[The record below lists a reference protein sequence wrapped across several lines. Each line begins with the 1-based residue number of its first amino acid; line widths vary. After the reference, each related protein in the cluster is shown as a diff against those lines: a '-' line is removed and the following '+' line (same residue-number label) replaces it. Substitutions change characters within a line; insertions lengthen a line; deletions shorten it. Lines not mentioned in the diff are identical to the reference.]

1 MLRPKKK
8 ITRKEIQRD
17 PFLESVDQAQT
28 HLEENRSLY
37 LKIAIGIIV
46 ALLFFN
52 IRSNRQAQYNIE
64 ASASL
69 GKALVT
75 LDQGDKSS
83 AKFQLETVYN
93 EFNGTTS
100 AYTASY
106 YLGKIKYDAGENL
119 EAEGYLSSFLKKNR
133 KDPLAHSAILM
144 LADIAVN
151 QDRMS
156 DAIDMIDKGL
166 KNSSKYDS
174 RTLELMKAKILL
186 DHNKINESNLII
198 EKLLKDDGL
207 SADHKQ
213 LAQELQGKV
222 VS

>member
-52 IRSNRQAQYNIE
+52 TRSNRQAQHNIE

-93 EFNGTTS
+93 EFNGTSS

-174 RTLELMKAKILL
+174 RTLELMKARILL

-198 EKLLKDDGL
+198 EKLLNEDGL

>member
-17 PFLESVDQAQT
+17 PFLESVDQAQA
-28 HLEENRSLY
+28 HLEKNRSLY

-46 ALLFFN
+46 TLLFFN
-52 IRSNRQAQYNIE
+52 IRANRQAQYNIE

-93 EFNGTTS
+93 EFNGTSS
-100 AYTASY
+100 ANKASY

-174 RTLELMKAKILL
+174 RTLELMKARILL
-186 DHNKINESNLII
+186 DHNKVNESNLII
-198 EKLLKDDGL
+198 ERLLNEDGL

-213 LAQELQGKV
+213 LAQELQGKI

>member
-17 PFLESVDQAQT
+17 PFLDSVDQAQA

-93 EFNGTTS
+93 EFDGTSS

-106 YLGKIKYDAGENL
+106 YLGKIKYDAGEKL
-119 EAEGYLSSFLKKNR
+119 EAQGYLSSFLKKNR

-151 QDRMS
+151 QDKMN
-156 DAIDMIDKGL
+156 DAINMIDKGL

-174 RTLELMKAKILL
+174 ITLELMKARILL
-186 DHNKINESNLII
+186 DYNKTNESNLII
-198 EKLLKDDGL
+198 ERLLNENNL

-213 LAQELQGKV
+213 LAQELQGKI

>member
-17 PFLESVDQAQT
+17 PFLESVDQAQA

-46 ALLFFN
+46 TLLFFN

-93 EFNGTTS
+93 EFDGTSS

-106 YLGKIKYDAGENL
+106 YLGKIKYDAGEKL
-119 EAEGYLSSFLKKNR
+119 EAQGYLSSFLKKNR

-151 QDRMS
+151 QDKMN
-156 DAIDMIDKGL
+156 DAINMIDKGL

-174 RTLELMKAKILL
+174 ITLELMKARILL
-186 DHNKINESNLII
+186 DYNKTNESNLII
-198 EKLLKDDGL
+198 ERLLNENNL

-213 LAQELQGKV
+213 LAQELQGKI

>member
-17 PFLESVDQAQT
+17 PFLESVDQAQA

-93 EFNGTTS
+93 EFNGTSS

-106 YLGKIKYDAGENL
+106 YLGKIKYDVGENL

-144 LADIAVN
+144 LADIAIN

-174 RTLELMKAKILL
+174 RTLKLMKARILL

-198 EKLLKDDGL
+198 EKLLKEDGL

>member
-93 EFNGTTS
+93 EFDGTSS

-106 YLGKIKYDAGENL
+106 YLGKIKYDAGEKL
-119 EAEGYLSSFLKKNR
+119 EAQGYLSSFLKKNR

-151 QDRMS
+151 QDKMN
-156 DAIDMIDKGL
+156 DAINMIDKGL

-174 RTLELMKAKILL
+174 ITLELMKARILL
-186 DHNKINESNLII
+186 DYNKTNESNLII
-198 EKLLKDDGL
+198 ERLLNENNL

-213 LAQELQGKV
+213 LAQELQGKI

>member
-17 PFLESVDQAQT
+17 PFLESVDQAQA

-46 ALLFFN
+46 TLLFFN
-52 IRSNRQAQYNIE
+52 IRANRQAQYNIE

-93 EFNGTTS
+93 EFDGTSS

-106 YLGKIKYDAGENL
+106 YLGKIKYDAGEKL
-119 EAEGYLSSFLKKNR
+119 EAQGYLSSFLKKNR

-151 QDRMS
+151 QDKMN
-156 DAIDMIDKGL
+156 DAINMIDKGL

-174 RTLELMKAKILL
+174 ITLELMKARILL
-186 DHNKINESNLII
+186 DYNKTNESNLII
-198 EKLLKDDGL
+198 ERLLNENNL

-213 LAQELQGKV
+213 LAQELQGKI

>member
-83 AKFQLETVYN
+83 AKFQLETVHN
-93 EFNGTTS
+93 EFDGTSS

-106 YLGKIKYDAGENL
+106 YLGKIKYDAGEKL
-119 EAEGYLSSFLKKNR
+119 EAQGYLSSFLKKNR

-151 QDRMS
+151 QDKMN
-156 DAIDMIDKGL
+156 DAINMIDKGL

-174 RTLELMKAKILL
+174 ITLELMKARILL
-186 DHNKINESNLII
+186 DYNKTNESNLII
-198 EKLLKDDGL
+198 ERLLNENNL

-213 LAQELQGKV
+213 LAQELQGKI

>member
-17 PFLESVDQAQT
+17 PFLESVDQAQA
-28 HLEENRSLY
+28 HLEKNRSLY

-46 ALLFFN
+46 TLLFFN
-52 IRSNRQAQYNIE
+52 IRANRQAQYNIE

-93 EFNGTTS
+93 EFNGTSS
-100 AYTASY
+100 ANKASY

-174 RTLELMKAKILL
+174 RTLELMKARILL
-186 DHNKINESNLII
+186 DHNKVNESNLII
-198 EKLLKDDGL
+198 ERLLNEDGL

>member
-93 EFNGTTS
+93 EFNGTSS

-144 LADIAVN
+144 LADIIVN
-151 QDRMS
+151 QDKMT

-174 RTLELMKAKILL
+174 RTLELMKARILL
-186 DHNKINESNLII
+186 DHNKVNESNLII
-198 EKLLKDDGL
+198 ENLLNENDL

>member
-17 PFLESVDQAQT
+17 PFLESVDQAQA

-52 IRSNRQAQYNIE
+52 TRSNRQAQHNIE

-93 EFNGTTS
+93 EFDGTSS

-174 RTLELMKAKILL
+174 RTLELMKARILL

-198 EKLLKDDGL
+198 EKLLNEEGL

>member
-17 PFLESVDQAQT
+17 PFLESVDQAQA

-93 EFNGTTS
+93 EFNGTSS

-151 QDRMS
+151 QDKMS

-174 RTLELMKAKILL
+174 RTLELMKARILL

-198 EKLLKDDGL
+198 EKLLKEDGL

>member
-37 LKIAIGIIV
+37 LKIALGVIV
-46 ALLFFN
+46 ALILFN
-52 IRSNRQAQYNIE
+52 IRSNRQDQYNIE

-93 EFNGTTS
+93 EFNGTSS

-151 QDRMS
+151 QDKMS

-174 RTLELMKAKILL
+174 MTLELMKARILL

-198 EKLLKDDGL
+198 EKLLKEDGL

>member
-17 PFLESVDQAQT
+17 PFLESVDQAQA
-28 HLEENRSLY
+28 HLEKNRSLY
-37 LKIAIGIIV
+37 LKIAIGVIV

-52 IRSNRQAQYNIE
+52 IRSNRQTQYNIE

-93 EFNGTTS
+93 DFNGTSS

-119 EAEGYLSSFLKKNR
+119 EAERYLSSFLKKNR
-133 KDPLAHSAILM
+133 KDPLAHSAVLM
-144 LADIAVN
+144 LADISVN
-151 QDRMS
+151 QDKIS

-174 RTLELMKAKILL
+174 RTLKLMKARILL
-186 DHNKINESNLII
+186 DHKKVNESNLII
-198 EKLLKDDGL
+198 ESILDEDGL

-213 LAQELQGKV
+213 LAQELQGKI

>member
-17 PFLESVDQAQT
+17 PFLESVDQAQA

-52 IRSNRQAQYNIE
+52 TRSNRQAQYSIE

-93 EFNGTTS
+93 EFDGTSS

-106 YLGKIKYDAGENL
+106 YLGKIKYDAGEKL
-119 EAEGYLSSFLKKNR
+119 EAQGYLSSFLKKNR

-151 QDRMS
+151 QDKMN
-156 DAIDMIDKGL
+156 DAINMIDKGL

-174 RTLELMKAKILL
+174 ITLELMKARILL
-186 DHNKINESNLII
+186 DYNKTNESNLII
-198 EKLLKDDGL
+198 ERLLNAFHQ
-207 SADHKQ
+207 SP
-213 LAQELQGKV
+213 
-222 VS
+222 

>member
-93 EFNGTTS
+93 EFNGTSS

-133 KDPLAHSAILM
+133 KDQLAHSAILM

-151 QDRMS
+151 QDKMS

-174 RTLELMKAKILL
+174 RTLELMKARILL

-198 EKLLKDDGL
+198 EKLLKEDGL

>member
-17 PFLESVDQAQT
+17 PFLESVDQAQA

-93 EFNGTTS
+93 EFDGTSS

-106 YLGKIKYDAGENL
+106 YLGKIKYDAGEKL
-119 EAEGYLSSFLKKNR
+119 EAQEYLSSFLKKNR

-151 QDRMS
+151 QDKMN
-156 DAIDMIDKGL
+156 DAINMIDKGL

-174 RTLELMKAKILL
+174 ITLELMKARILL
-186 DHNKINESNLII
+186 DYNKTNESNLII
-198 EKLLKDDGL
+198 ERLLNENNL

-213 LAQELQGKV
+213 LAQELQGKI

>member
-52 IRSNRQAQYNIE
+52 TRSNRQAQHNIE

-93 EFNGTTS
+93 EFDGTSS

-174 RTLELMKAKILL
+174 RTLELMKARILL

-198 EKLLKDDGL
+198 EKLLNEDGL

>member
-93 EFNGTTS
+93 EFNGTSS

-144 LADIAVN
+144 LADIAIN

-174 RTLELMKAKILL
+174 RTLELMKARILL

-198 EKLLKDDGL
+198 EKLLKEDGL

>member
-17 PFLESVDQAQT
+17 PFLESVDQAQA
-28 HLEENRSLY
+28 HLEKNRSLY

-46 ALLFFN
+46 TLLFFN
-52 IRSNRQAQYNIE
+52 IRANRQAQYNIE

-93 EFNGTTS
+93 EFDGTSS

-106 YLGKIKYDAGENL
+106 YLGKIKYDAGEKL
-119 EAEGYLSSFLKKNR
+119 EAQGYLSSFLKKNR

-151 QDRMS
+151 QDKMN
-156 DAIDMIDKGL
+156 DAINMIDKGL

-174 RTLELMKAKILL
+174 ITLELMKARILL
-186 DHNKINESNLII
+186 ENNKVNECNLII
-198 EKLLKDDGL
+198 DRLLNKNDL

-213 LAQELQGKV
+213 LAQELQGKI

>member
-52 IRSNRQAQYNIE
+52 TRSNRQAQYTIE

-93 EFNGTTS
+93 EFDGTSS

-156 DAIDMIDKGL
+156 DAVDMIDKGL

-174 RTLELMKAKILL
+174 RTLELMKARILL
-186 DHNKINESNLII
+186 DHNKVNESNLII
-198 EKLLKDDGL
+198 ENLLNENDL

>member
-17 PFLESVDQAQT
+17 PFLESVDQAQA

-93 EFNGTTS
+93 EFDGTSS

-106 YLGKIKYDAGENL
+106 YLGKIKYDAGEKL
-119 EAEGYLSSFLKKNR
+119 EAQGYLSSFLKKNR

-151 QDRMS
+151 QDKMN
-156 DAIDMIDKGL
+156 DAINMIDKGL

-174 RTLELMKAKILL
+174 ITLELMKARILL
-186 DHNKINESNLII
+186 DYNKTNESNLII
-198 EKLLKDDGL
+198 ERLLNENNL

-213 LAQELQGKV
+213 LAQELQGKI

>member
-17 PFLESVDQAQT
+17 PFLESVDQAQA
-28 HLEENRSLY
+28 HLEKNRSLY

-46 ALLFFN
+46 TLLFFN
-52 IRSNRQAQYNIE
+52 IRANRQAQYSIE

-93 EFNGTTS
+93 EFDGTSS

-106 YLGKIKYDAGENL
+106 YLGKIKYDAGEKL
-119 EAEGYLSSFLKKNR
+119 EAQGYLSSFLKKNR

-151 QDRMS
+151 QDKMN
-156 DAIDMIDKGL
+156 DAINMIDKGL

-174 RTLELMKAKILL
+174 ITLELMKARILL
-186 DHNKINESNLII
+186 DFNKVNESNIII
-198 EKLLKDDGL
+198 ERLLSKNNL

-213 LAQELQGKV
+213 LAQELQGKI

>member
-1 MLRPKKK
+1 MLRPKKR

-17 PFLESVDQAQT
+17 PFLESVDQAQA

-52 IRSNRQAQYNIE
+52 IRSNRQAQHNIE

-93 EFNGTTS
+93 EFDGTSS

-174 RTLELMKAKILL
+174 RTLELMKARILL

-198 EKLLKDDGL
+198 EKLLNEDGL

>member
-17 PFLESVDQAQT
+17 PFLESVDQAQA

-93 EFNGTTS
+93 EFNGTS
-100 AYTASY
+100 SSYTASY
-106 YLGKIKYDAGENL
+106 YLGKIKYDVGETF
-119 EAEGYLSSFLKKNR
+119 EAQAYLSSFLKKNR

-151 QDRMS
+151 QDKKK

-174 RTLELMKAKILL
+174 ITLELMKARILL
-186 DHNKINESNLII
+186 EDNKVNESNLII
-198 EKLLKDDGL
+198 ERLLNKNDL

>member
-37 LKIAIGIIV
+37 LKIAIGVIV

-93 EFNGTTS
+93 EFDGTSS

-133 KDPLAHSAILM
+133 KDQLAHSAILM

-174 RTLELMKAKILL
+174 RTLELMKARILL

-198 EKLLKDDGL
+198 EKLLNEDGL
-207 SADHKQ
+207 SSDHKQ

>member
-17 PFLESVDQAQT
+17 PFLESVDQAQA
-28 HLEENRSLY
+28 HLEDNRSLY

-93 EFNGTTS
+93 EFDGTSS

-174 RTLELMKAKILL
+174 RTLELMKARILL

-198 EKLLKDDGL
+198 EKILNEEGL

>member
-37 LKIAIGIIV
+37 LKIAIGVIV

-93 EFNGTTS
+93 EFNGTSS

-174 RTLELMKAKILL
+174 RTLELMKARILL

-198 EKLLKDDGL
+198 EKLLNEDGL
-207 SADHKQ
+207 SSDHKQ

>member
-17 PFLESVDQAQT
+17 PFLESVDQAQA

-52 IRSNRQAQYNIE
+52 IRSNRQSQFNIE

-93 EFNGTTS
+93 EFNGTSS

-106 YLGKIKYDAGENL
+106 YLGKIKYDAGEAF
-119 EAEGYLSSFLKKNR
+119 EAQAYLNSFLKKNR

-144 LADIAVN
+144 LANIAVN
-151 QDRMS
+151 QDKMS
-156 DAIDMIDKGL
+156 DAINMIDKGL

-174 RTLELMKAKILL
+174 RTLELMKARILL
-186 DHNKINESNLII
+186 ENNKVNECSLII
-198 EKLLKDDGL
+198 ERLLNKNDL

>member
-1 MLRPKKK
+1 MLRPKKR

-17 PFLESVDQAQT
+17 PFLESVDQAQA

-52 IRSNRQAQYNIE
+52 IRSNRQAQHNIE

-93 EFNGTTS
+93 EFDGTSS

-144 LADIAVN
+144 LADIAVS

-174 RTLELMKAKILL
+174 RTLELMKARILL

-198 EKLLKDDGL
+198 EKLLNEDDL